1 MKKYKIIA
9 AILICWSLFTA
20 TTFAETQTGTK
31 TSQPSY
37 AKLIEPDKLKGDLDF
52 ILKNIDEIHPNMYA
66 YISKE
71 EFNTLKIETYEK
83 LNKPLN
89 DLEYYI
95 AIAPLVAEIR
105 NGHTRIR
112 PNKKALSILQS
123 EMTKAYP
130 IEIDCHGGSVFIKGY
145 YGLLDLPMGEILE
158 INNRNATAYLKQIC
172 RYNAVELKNY
182 DLTLVE
188 KGNLAV
194 LMWLDNGQM
203 KPVNL
208 KVKSE
213 QGQIHNLT
221 IDTVETS
228 EIKKVIT
235 SRQSTKAT
243 PEHFE
248 FTHDKENNVAIM
260 TIKGFSSQH
269 LEKFKVFLE
278 KHLSYIHEK
287 NIKNLIIDIRDNG
300 GGSTNL
306 SGELISCLTDK
317 PFKLFSKIL
326 IKLSKQIE
334 EKLPSKVKKEDEG
347 KVVEFE
353 SSDIIP
359 NKSYQVFRGKT
370 YLLINRNTF
379 STALDLAVVLQYYSL
394 AILVGEETKDT
405 PSGYGEVVILEAP
418 NTKMQLQVSA
428 KYFEALG
435 DKKDGR
441 GVVPDY
447 EVYPKPQDSARGVD
461 TVLQFTLNLI
471 KESNSKSLRK

>member
-1 MKKYKIIA
+1 MKNIVLFISITLLIICEA
-9 AILICWSLFTA
+9 VL
-20 TTFAETQTGTK
+20 GTNNK
-31 TSQPSY
+31 KSSMLTPE
-37 AKLIEPDKLKGDLDF
+37 AMKRDFDF

-83 LNKPLN
+83 LNKPLI

-95 AIAPLVAEIR
+95 ALAPLVAEIR

-112 PNKKALSILQS
+112 PNIKALSFLQS

-130 IEIDCHGGSVFIKGY
+130 IEIDCHHGSVFIKGY
-145 YGLLDLPMGEILE
+145 YGLLDFPIGEILE
-158 INNRNATAYLKQIC
+158 INNRNAMAYLKQIC
-172 RYNAVELKNY
+172 RYKAVEHKNY

-213 QGQIHNLT
+213 QEQIHNLT
-221 IDTVETS
+221 IDAVETS

-235 SRQSTKAT
+235 SRESTKAKS
-243 PEHFE
+243 EHFE
-248 FTHDKENNVAIM
+248 FTLDKENDVAIM
-260 TIKGFSSQH
+260 TIKGFSSRH
-269 LEKFKVFLE
+269 LEKFKIFLE
-278 KHLSYIHEK
+278 KHFSYIQEK
-287 NIKNLIIDIRDNG
+287 SIKNLIIDIRDNG

-306 SGELISCLTDK
+306 SEELISCLTDK

-334 EKLPSKVKKEDEG
+334 GKLRTKVKKEDEG

-353 SSDIIP
+353 SSEKIP

-394 AILVGEETKDT
+394 AILIGEETKDT
-405 PSGYGEVVILEAP
+405 PSGYGEIVILEAP

-441 GVVPDY
+441 GVVPNY
-447 EVYPKPQDSARGVD
+447 EVFQKPEDTAKGVD
-461 TVLQFTLNLI
+461 TVLQFTLGLI
-471 KESNSKSLRK
+471 KESNSKSQEK

>member
-1 MKKYKIIA
+1 MKKLKIIV
-9 AILICWSLFTA
+9 AILICWSLCTV

-37 AKLIEPDKLKGDLDF
+37 AKLIEPDKLKEDLDF

-71 EFNTLKIETYEK
+71 EFNTLKIEAYEK

-89 DLEYYI
+89 DLEYYK

-112 PNKKALSILQS
+112 PNKKVLLLLQS
-123 EMTKAYP
+123 EIKMAYP
-130 IEIDCHGGSVFIKGY
+130 IEIDCHRGNVFIKGY
-145 YGLLDLPMGEILE
+145 YGLLDFPMGEILE
-158 INNRNATAYLKQIC
+158 INNRNAMIYLKQLC
-172 RYNAVELKNY
+172 RYQAVELKNY
-182 DLTLVE
+182 DLTLTE
-188 KGNLAV
+188 TGNLAV
-194 LMWLDNGQM
+194 LMWLDTGKM
-203 KPVNL
+203 IPVNL

-221 IDTVETS
+221 IDAVETS
-228 EIKKVIT
+228 EIKKVVT
-235 SRQSTKAT
+235 SRQSNKAT
-243 PEHFE
+243 PEHFD

-260 TIKGFSSQH
+260 TIKGFSSKN

-278 KHLSYIHEK
+278 KHFSYIHEK
-287 NIKNLIIDIRDNG
+287 NINNLIIDIRDNG

-317 PFKLFSKIL
+317 PFKLFSKTA

-334 EKLPSKVKKEDEG
+334 GKLWPKVKKEDEG
-347 KVVEFE
+347 KILEFK
-353 SSDIIP
+353 SSDKIP

-379 STALDLAVVLQYYSL
+379 STALDLAVVLQHYSL

-405 PSGYGEVVILEAP
+405 PSGYGEVVILETP

-435 DKKDGR
+435 DNKDGR

-447 EVYPKPQDSARGVD
+447 EVYQKPQDTAGKVD

-471 KESNSKSLRK
+471 KDSNSKSLRK

>member
-1 MKKYKIIA
+1 MKNIVLFISITLLIICEAVLGTNNKKSSMLTPEAMKKD
-9 AILICWSLFTA
+9 F
-20 TTFAETQTGTK
+20 
-31 TSQPSY
+31 
-37 AKLIEPDKLKGDLDF
+37 DF

-71 EFNTLKIETYEK
+71 EFNTLKVETYEK

-123 EMTKAYP
+123 EITKAYP
-130 IEIDCHGGSVFIKGY
+130 IEIDCHRGSVFIKGY

-194 LMWLDNGQM
+194 LMWMDNGQM

-221 IDTVETS
+221 IDAVEIS
-228 EIKKVIT
+228 EIKKVVV

-248 FTHDKENNVAIM
+248 FTHDKENDVAIM
-260 TIKGFSSQH
+260 TIKGFSSRH

-278 KHLSYIHEK
+278 KHFSYIHEK
-287 NIKNLIIDIRDNG
+287 NINNLIIDIRDNS

-306 SGELISCLTDK
+306 SWELISCLTDK

-334 EKLPSKVKKEDEG
+334 GKLPSKVKKEDEG
-347 KVVEFE
+347 KVVEFM
-353 SSDIIP
+353 SSDKIP

-379 STALDLAVVLQYYSL
+379 STALGLAVVLQYYSL

-418 NTKMQLQVSA
+418 NTKMQLQVSD

-447 EVYPKPQDSARGVD
+447 EVYQKPQDTAKGID
-461 TVLQFTLNLI
+461 TVLQFTLGLI
-471 KESNSKSLRK
+471 KESNSKSQEK

>member
-1 MKKYKIIA
+1 MKNIVLFISITLLIICGA
-9 AILICWSLFTA
+9 VLCL
-20 TTFAETQTGTK
+20 GTSTKK
-31 TSQPSY
+31 TSMLTPE
-37 AKLIEPDKLKGDLDF
+37 AMKEDLDF

-89 DLEYYI
+89 DLEYYT

-105 NGHTRIR
+105 NGHTRLR
-112 PNKKALSILQS
+112 PNKKVLSFLQS

-130 IEIDCHGGSVFIKGY
+130 IEIDCPGGGIFIKSY
-145 YGLLDLPMGEILE
+145 YGLLDFPMGEILE
-158 INNRNATAYLKQIC
+158 INNRNATVYLKQIC
-172 RYNAVELKNY
+172 RYRAVEHKNY
-182 DLTLVE
+182 DLALVE
-188 KGNLAV
+188 KGGLSV
-194 LMWLDNGQM
+194 LMLLDNGQM

-221 IDTVETS
+221 IEVVEAS

-235 SRQSTKAT
+235 SRESTKAK

-260 TIKGFSSQH
+260 TIKSFNSQY
-269 LEKFKVFLE
+269 LEKFKIFLE
-278 KHLSYIHEK
+278 KHFSYIHEK

-306 SGELISCLTDK
+306 SWELISCLTDK
-317 PFKLFSKIL
+317 PFKLFSKTM

-334 EKLPSKVKKEDEG
+334 GKLWSKVKKEDEG
-347 KVVEFE
+347 KVLEFE
-353 SSDIIP
+353 SSDKIP
-359 NKSYQVFRGKT
+359 NKSYQVLRGKS

-405 PSGYGEVVILEAP
+405 PSGYGDIVMLEAP

-447 EVYPKPQDSARGVD
+447 EVNQTPEDTEKGVN
-461 TVLQFTLNLI
+461 TVLQFTLDLI
-471 KESNSKSLRK
+471 KESNSKSPEK

>member
-1 MKKYKIIA
+1 MKKLKIII
-9 AILICWSLFTA
+9 AILICWSLCTV
-20 TTFAETQTGTK
+20 TTFAETPTGTK
-31 TSQPSY
+31 TSQTSY
-37 AKLIEPDKLKGDLDF
+37 VKLIEPDKLKEDLDF

-89 DLEYYI
+89 DLEYYK

-112 PNKKALSILQS
+112 PNKKVLLLLQS

-130 IEIDCHGGSVFIKGY
+130 IEIDCHSGSVFIKGY
-145 YGLLDLPMGEILE
+145 YGLLDFPMGEILE
-158 INNRNATAYLKQIC
+158 INNRNAMVYLKQLC
-172 RYNAVELKNY
+172 RYKAVELKNY
-182 DLTLVE
+182 DITLVE
-188 KGNLAV
+188 TGNLAV
-194 LMWLDNGQM
+194 LMWLDNAQM
-203 KPVNL
+203 IPVNL

-221 IDTVETS
+221 IEAVETS
-228 EIKKVIT
+228 EIKKVII
-235 SRQSTKAT
+235 SRHSNKAT
-243 PEHFE
+243 PEHFD

-260 TIKGFSSQH
+260 TIKGFSPQH

-278 KHLSYIHEK
+278 THFSYIHEK
-287 NIKNLIIDIRDNG
+287 NINNLIIDIRDNG

-306 SGELISCLTDK
+306 SKELISCLTEK
-317 PFKLFSKIL
+317 PFKLFSKIM

-334 EKLPSKVKKEDEG
+334 GKILPKVKKEDEG
-347 KVVEFE
+347 KVLEFK
-353 SSDIIP
+353 SSDKIP

-379 STALDLAVVLQYYSL
+379 STALDLAAVSQYYSL

-405 PSGYGEVVILEAP
+405 PSGYGEVVVLEAP

-435 DKKDGR
+435 DNKGGR

-447 EVYPKPQDSARGVD
+447 EVYQKPQDTAKGVD
-461 TVLQFTLNLI
+461 TVLQSTLNLI
-471 KESNSKSLRK
+471 KDSNSKGSL